1 MPMISLE
8 EFRTKNRQLIKN
20 ATAIDL
26 IVSLTLI
33 FSLFLTI
40 QLLILTGKQLL
51 IFLPFLTTLP
61 LILTRKQQKILP
73 FERIHSFKMDF
84 SFFRKFQIFCE
95 PLSKR
100 NHIYYCQEK
109 NLYIGW
115 IRIFNDKKRVITIYT
130 PERNICFSQKNIKK
144 IADFFH
150 MRVQGYYSN
159 DFGNLL
165 ILTRTRKTIELYLT
179 AHTLDPE
186 TEKWKDIYQQQKL
199 FYEFMDDSIGDFS
212 NSDKIS

>member
-8 EFRTKNRQLIKN
+8 EFRTKNRLLITIN
-20 ATAIDL
+20 LIAI
-26 IVSLTLI
+26 LTLI
-33 FSLFLTI
+33 FSPFLAI
-40 QLLILTGKQLL
+40 LLLILTRKQPV
-51 IFLPFLTTLP
+51 IFLPFLTILL
-61 LILTRKQQKILP
+61 LILTGKQQKILP

-115 IRIFNDKKRVITIYT
+115 IRIFNDKKRVIAIYT

-150 MRVQGYYSN
+150 LRVQGYYSN

-165 ILTRTRKTIELYLT
+165 ILTRTKKTIELCLT
-179 AHTLDPE
+179 VHRVGPE
-186 TEKWKDIYQQQKL
+186 TKKWKDIYHQQKL

-212 NSDKIS
+212 NSESIS